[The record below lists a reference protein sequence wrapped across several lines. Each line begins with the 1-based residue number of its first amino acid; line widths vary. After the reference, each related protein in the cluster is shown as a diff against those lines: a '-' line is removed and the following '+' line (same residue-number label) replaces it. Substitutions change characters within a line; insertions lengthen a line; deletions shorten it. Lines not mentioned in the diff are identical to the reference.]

1 MSYVQTRIIKEVMIK
16 MTNQQKEDKLMD
28 ALKHPSESHSAE
40 ISRLIDDTIKKKHKI
55 FCMSDWHLFIRKEKG
70 KPECHKRSNF
80 DEIIN
85 NLKIIQPDDLL
96 IYLGDLVDGE
106 FQDKD
111 SLKNVILP
119 MNFNKILVIGNN
131 DLFDVNFYKSCG
143 FKYVVRSFVWHD
155 ILFTHCP
162 VKNDNHINV
171 HGHIHGCKRYYVPY
185 TNHVD
190 VGFLDGRKVP
200 VELYSLIKIQP
211 KYSKLIKEC
220 PEHFNE
226 GYEHHPSSNMFIEVM
241 SEKGFTEDPYR
252 D

>member
-1 MSYVQTRIIKEVMIK
+1 
-16 MTNQQKEDKLMD
+16 MTNEQKEDKLMD
-28 ALKHPSESHSAE
+28 ALKHPSESHSKE
-40 ISRLIDDTIKKKHKI
+40 ISKLIDDTIRKRHKVY
-55 FCMSDWHLFIRKEKG
+55 CMSDWHLFIRKEKG
-70 KPECHKRSNF
+70 KPECHKRPNF
-80 DEIIN
+80 NEIIK
-85 NLKIIQPDDLL
+85 NLKTIQPDDLL

-106 FQDKD
+106 FQDKET
-111 SLKNVILP
+111 LKNVILP

-226 GYEHHPSSNMFIEVM
+226 GYGFNVANDLFFDVM
-241 SEKGFTEDPYR
+241 NNSLPIEDPYR

>member
-1 MSYVQTRIIKEVMIK
+1 
-16 MTNQQKEDKLMD
+16 MTNEQKEDKLMD
-28 ALKHPSESHSAE
+28 ALKHPSESHSKE
-40 ISRLIDDTIKKKHKI
+40 ISKLIDDTIRKKHKVY
-55 FCMSDWHLFIRKEKG
+55 CMSDWHLFIRKEKG
-70 KPECHKRSNF
+70 KPECHKRPNF
-80 DEIIN
+80 NEIIK

-106 FQDKD
+106 FQDKET
-111 SLKNVILP
+111 LKNIILP

-131 DLFDVNFYKSCG
+131 DLFDVSFYKSCG

-162 VKNDNHINV
+162 VRNNNKINV
-171 HGHIHGCKRYYVPY
+171 HGHIHMSMAYWIPY
-185 TNHVD
+185 QNHVD
-190 VGFLDGRKVP
+190 VEYFGGRIKP
-200 VELYSLIKIQP
+200 VEMMEAIKGQP

-226 GYEHHPSSNMFIEVM
+226 GYGFNVTNDLFFDVM
-241 SEKGFTEDPYR
+241 NNGLPIEDPYR

>member
-1 MSYVQTRIIKEVMIK
+1 
-16 MTNQQKEDKLMD
+16 MTNEQKEDKLMD
-28 ALKHPSESHSAE
+28 ALKHPSESHSKE
-40 ISRLIDDTIKKKHKI
+40 ISKLIDDTIRKKHKVY
-55 FCMSDWHLFIRKEKG
+55 CMSDWHLFIRKEKG
-70 KPECHKRSNF
+70 KPECHKRPNF
-80 DEIIN
+80 NEIIK
-85 NLKIIQPDDLL
+85 NLKTIQPDDLL

-106 FQDKD
+106 FQDKET
-111 SLKNVILP
+111 LKNIILP

-162 VKNDNHINV
+162 VRNNNKINV
-171 HGHIHGCKRYYVPY
+171 HGHIHMSMAYWIPY
-185 TNHVD
+185 QNHVD
-190 VGFLDGRKVP
+190 VEYFGGRIKP
-200 VELYSLIKIQP
+200 VEMMEAIKGQP

-226 GYEHHPSSNMFIEVM
+226 GYGFNVTNDLFFDVM
-241 SEKGFTEDPYR
+241 NNSLPIEDPYR

>member
-1 MSYVQTRIIKEVMIK
+1 
-16 MTNQQKEDKLMD
+16 MTNEQKEDKLMD
-28 ALKHPSESHSAE
+28 ALKHPSESHSKE
-40 ISRLIDDTIKKKHKI
+40 ISKLIDDTIRKKHKVY
-55 FCMSDWHLFIRKEKG
+55 CMSDWHLFIRKEKG
-70 KPECHKRSNF
+70 KPECHKRPNF
-80 DEIIN
+80 NEIIK
-85 NLKIIQPDDLL
+85 NLKTIQPDDLL

-106 FQDKD
+106 FQDKET
-111 SLKNVILP
+111 LKNIILP

-162 VKNDNHINV
+162 VRNNNKINV
-171 HGHIHGCKRYYVPY
+171 HGHIHMSMAYWIPY
-185 TNHVD
+185 QNHVD
-190 VGFLDGRKVP
+190 VEYFGGRVKP
-200 VELYSLIKIQP
+200 VEMMEAIKGQP

-226 GYEHHPSSNMFIEVM
+226 GYGFNVTNDLFFDVM
-241 SEKGFTEDPYR
+241 NNSLPIEDPYR